1 MSTTKMLL
9 HTHVQQTVAF
19 INRFAS
25 VLTTTVK
32 LLEMVKSM
40 AITIN

>member
-19 INRFAS
+19 INS

-32 LLEMVKSM
+32 LLEIVNSM